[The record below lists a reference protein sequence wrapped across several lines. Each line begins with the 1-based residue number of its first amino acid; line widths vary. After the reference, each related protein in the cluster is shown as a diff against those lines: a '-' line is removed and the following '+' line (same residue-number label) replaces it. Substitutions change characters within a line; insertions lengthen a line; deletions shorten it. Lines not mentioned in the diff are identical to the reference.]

1 MHPPEKARQKCI
13 CEIVAT
19 SAAKPNICMVCDG
32 KVE

>member
-1 MHPPEKARQKCI
+1 MHPPEKSRVKCE

-19 SAAKPNICMVCDG
+19 SAKRPDICMTCDG